1 MAQIPGSSWTEG
13 QYVAQLTHARPNYA
27 FERPGSL
34 SSRARVRRARH
45 IAPSARVK
53 RLRPAAQRER

>member
-13 QYVAQLTHARPNYA
+13 QYVAQLTHVRPNYA

-34 SSRARVRRARH
+34 SSRARVRPFH
-45 IAPSARVK
+45 CSLPSARWK